1 MVRRRAERDG
11 AQSRPRN
18 TVTGAHPPFGAGVVR
33 VVRDPR
39 PRPGG
44 EDMEFIADRLA
55 ALPGAAGG
63 ELNLSRPLATAAFS
77 RRDSLRPGY
86 QEALAVLAGRGY
98 APIIRPVGGHL
109 AVYGPGDLV
118 VHLWA
123 PHPDARSSI
132 RERFEAFGEGAALA
146 LQGLGVDARV
156 GAVPGE
162 YCTGEFSVNDSGRAK
177 LVGTGQRLTR
187 HGYLFSAVVMVEEAA
202 QARAALAEAYALLG
216 LDFRPE
222 SVGCVADA
230 APGATVEDVSE
241 ALVGTL
247 LPLLHSSATPFQFP
261 SPARGAARA
270 NHHSSNT
277 LSGASR
283 V

>member
-1 MVRRRAERDG
+1 M
-11 AQSRPRN
+11 
-18 TVTGAHPPFGAGVVR
+18 TGAHPPFGAGVVR
-33 VVRDPR
+33 VVHDPR
-39 PRPGG
+39 PRPGD
-44 EDMEFIADRLA
+44 EDMAFIADSLA

-86 QEALAVLAGRGY
+86 VEARTVLAGHGY

-109 AVYGPGDLV
+109 AVYGPGDMV

-123 PHPDARSSI
+123 PHPDARASI
-132 RERFEAFGEGAALA
+132 RERFEAFAEAVTRA
-146 LQGLGVDARV
+146 LQGLGADARV

-162 YCTGEFSVNDSGRAK
+162 YCTGEFSVNHSGRAK

-187 HGYLFSAVVMVEEAA
+187 HGYLFSAVIMVEDSGP
-202 QARAALAEAYALLG
+202 ARTVLEEAYALMG

-230 APGATVEDVSE
+230 VPGATVEDVRE
-241 ALVGTL
+241 ALIGTL
-247 LPLLHSSATPFQFP
+247 KPLLQHSAHPAHFP
-261 SPARGAARA
+261 STASPAGRDPHPR
-270 NHHSSNT
+270 SSYN

-283 V
+283 VH

>member
-1 MVRRRAERDG
+1 M
-11 AQSRPRN
+11 
-18 TVTGAHPPFGAGVVR
+18 TGLHPPFGAGVVR
-33 VVRDPR
+33 VVRDPH

-44 EDMEFIADRLA
+44 EDMAFIADNLA
-55 ALPGAAGG
+55 ALPGVAGG

-77 RRDSLRPGY
+77 RRDSLRAGY
-86 QEALAVLAGRGY
+86 QEATAVLASRGY

-123 PHPDARSSI
+123 PHPDPRSSI
-132 RERFEAFGEGAALA
+132 RERFEVFGEGIALA
-146 LQGLGVDARV
+146 LQGLGVDAQV

-177 LVGTGQRLTR
+177 LVGTGQRLTK
-187 HGYLFSAVVMVEEAA
+187 HGYLFSAVVMVEDAGR
-202 QARAALAEAYALLG
+202 ARTALGEAYALMG

-230 APGATVEDVSE
+230 AAGATVEEVGD
-241 ALVGTL
+241 ALIGTL
-247 LPLLHSSATPFQFP
+247 VPLLQSTA
-261 SPARGAARA
+261 SPADFPATASLAARDLHA
-270 NHHSSNT
+270 RSSYN

-283 V
+283 VH